1 MMRRTL
7 LLLLLLLTP
16 FPAHAQQ
23 AEAREAA
30 RNANCAP
37 GKVEAVKRV
46 TGRQAETIFKVA
58 CTGQKDVF
66 VLVRCQD
73 RTCTLLR

>member
-1 MMRRTL
+1 MRYILVLSL
-7 LLLLLLLTP
+7 LLLAPL
-16 FPAHAQQ
+16 PAHAQQ

-30 RNANCAP
+30 RTGNCTP
-37 GKVEAVKRV
+37 GKVEPVKRV
-46 TGRQAETIFKVA
+46 TGRQATTVFKIA